1 MQGLQLDVSHY
12 NVSVTIKMYVG
23 HPNGTPSRRIRIMG
37 RAKIAVRRSSSPAPG
52 SVNDREAKKKRSGN
66 KTSGQG
72 LMAGLRERKKARLR
86 QQIVE
91 TALHLFR
98 QRGYENTRID
108 DIVQTLEISQPTFF
122 RYFPSRTGAL
132 REVARRACARQ
143 AESLRSELAVK
154 APTEQRLRRFYE
166 TLGNVS
172 EVGRPLWQ
180 AVILAGAM
188 DPVRSPELRGA
199 EAATVRLLREIIAEG
214 QKNGEVTV
222 DFPIV
227 HLAEFMEGLFNPVVR
242 QWAVDL
248 TGPHKL
254 TERVHN
260 AVEFFLR
267 GARP

>member
-1 MQGLQLDVSHY
+1 M
-12 NVSVTIKMYVG
+12 NAAPPERRTIMEEFFM
-23 HPNGTPSRRIRIMG
+23 RRAKTSARRSPLPAHGNSKNTEASNNRHG
-37 RAKIAVRRSSSPAPG
+37 RASSSKEP
-52 SVNDREAKKKRSGN
+52 
-66 KTSGQG
+66 T
-72 LMAGLRERKKARLR
+72 AGLRERKKARLR

-108 DIVQTLEISQPTFF
+108 DIVHTLEISQPTFF
-122 RYFPSRTGAL
+122 RYFPSKDAVL
-132 REVARRACARQ
+132 REVGRRAFARQ
-143 AESLRSELAVK
+143 AESLKSELSTK
-154 APTEQRLRRFYE
+154 ATTEQRLRRFYE
-166 TLGNVS
+166 TLGNVT

-199 EAATVRLLREIIAEG
+199 EAATVSLLREIIAEG
-214 QKNGEVTV
+214 QKSGEITR
-222 DFPIV
+222 DFPVV
-227 HLAEFMEGLFNPVVR
+227 HLAEFMEGLFNTVVR

-254 TERVHN
+254 TERVRN

-267 GARP
+267 GAKP